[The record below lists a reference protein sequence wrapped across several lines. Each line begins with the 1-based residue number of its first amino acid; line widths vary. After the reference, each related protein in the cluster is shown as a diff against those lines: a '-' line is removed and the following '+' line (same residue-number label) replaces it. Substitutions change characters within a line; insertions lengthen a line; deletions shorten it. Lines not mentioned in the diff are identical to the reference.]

1 MREPRHEQQ
10 ECHHGNLRIGPY
22 LAFVSIFGEL
32 ALLKV
37 GKGST
42 HTGVKL
48 FSGYFKSVVSI
59 SGAARPCWSMMPCT

>member
-1 MREPRHEQQ
+1 MWM
-10 ECHHGNLRIGPY
+10 GPVSP
-22 LAFVSIFGEL
+22 LAIKLVAFGEL